1 MEYITSDKFY
11 FTVYTSIEYIFFTA
25 MISFNIKNRKIRF
38 SILILSVCF
47 FIFQIFYYRDV
58 KTPMT
63 IDSVPIGIE
72 SILIIVYSFYF
83 FFEQL
88 KKTETLIYENF
99 FFWVSI
105 GMILYL
111 SGTFFIYL
119 LSNTM
124 SSKELHEYWF
134 ITYVFDIIKN
144 TFFVI
149 SLLIYISGVNR
160 SKKRQIIGNYY
171 LN

>member
-1 MEYITSDKFY
+1 
-11 FTVYTSIEYIFFTA
+11 
-25 MISFNIKNRKIRF
+25 
-38 SILILSVCF
+38 
-47 FIFQIFYYRDV
+47 
-58 KTPMT
+58 MT

-111 SGTFFIYL
+111 SGTFCIYL